1 MHRLRR
7 VRGGLSLRLHP
18 EGCALTGRNPER
30 VKWRRDL
37 LLAAGI
43 LAVALTLELFFHL
56 RKSQGAEVLVFVDGE
71 EIARYALSQDT
82 CVTIGDDEHYNT
94 LEISDGS
101 ARVTA
106 ASCPDGLCRKQGSV
120 HADGE
125 MIVCLPNRLVVEV
138 RGGAAEADQRA
149 G

>member
-1 MHRLRR
+1 M
-7 VRGGLSLRLHP
+7 RGGLSLRLHP

>member
-1 MHRLRR
+1 MRA
-7 VRGGLSLRLHP
+7 GLPLRLHS

-30 VKWRRDL
+30 AKWRRDL

-43 LAVALTLELFFHL
+43 LSVALALGLFFHL
-56 RKSQGAEVLVFVDGE
+56 RKSPGAEVLVFVDGE

-94 LEISDGS
+94 LEIAGGS

-106 ASCPDGLCRKQGSV
+106 ASCPDGLCRKQGAV
-120 HADGE
+120 RADGE

-138 RGGAAEADQRA
+138 RGGAAETDQRV

>member
-1 MHRLRR
+1 M
-7 VRGGLSLRLHP
+7 
-18 EGCALTGRNPER
+18 TGRNPER
-30 VKWRRDL
+30 AKWRRDL
-37 LLAAGI
+37 LLAVGI
-43 LAVALTLELFFHL
+43 LAVALGLGLFFHL
-56 RKSQGAEVLVFVDGE
+56 RKSPGAEVLVFVDGE

-94 LEISDGS
+94 LEIAGGN

-106 ASCPDGLCRKQGSV
+106 ASCPDGLCRKQGAV
-120 HADGE
+120 RADGE

-138 RGGAAEADQRA
+138 RGGAVETDQRV